1 MAVGGVLLHAHAAK
15 VGITAGVT
23 TLLVGPGVFDR
34 TVRHAVNRAATA
46 SDVDPVGA
54 EVAAHEASVE
64 IVADVDIAVTY
75 RK

>member
-34 TVRHAVNRAATA
+34 AVRHAVNRATA
-46 SDVDPVGA
+46 AGDVDAVGT
-54 EVAAHEASVE
+54 EVAAHQAGVE
-64 IVADVDIAVTY
+64 IVADVDVAITY